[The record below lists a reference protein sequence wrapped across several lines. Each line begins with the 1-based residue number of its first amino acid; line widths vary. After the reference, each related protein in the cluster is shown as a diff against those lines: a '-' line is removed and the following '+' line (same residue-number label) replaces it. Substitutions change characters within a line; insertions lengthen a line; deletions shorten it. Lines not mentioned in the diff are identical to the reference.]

1 MAPAPGQGSLVT
13 EGILFYFGF
22 SSAVLLLRT
31 DTSLHDLVTP
41 LLGLL
46 ALTSKES
53 QAGRGGL
60 ETRREPGRQEAEPV
74 AESARCK
81 AIIGAAGERGH
92 SVVCT
97 SG

>member
-1 MAPAPGQGSLVT
+1 MTPAPGQESIVT
-13 EGILFYFGF
+13 EGFLFSFGF
-22 SSAVLLLRT
+22 SSAALLLSA
-31 DTSLHDLVTP
+31 DTSLHDLATS

-46 ALTSKES
+46 ALASRES
-53 QAGRGGL
+53 QEGWGELEARRERGG
-60 ETRREPGRQEAEPV
+60 QEAEPV

-81 AIIGAAGERGH
+81 AISRAAGERGH